1 MRLAKA
7 QQGGEMGKPSIS
19 AKDAIRDIR
28 GGMDNAALMKKY
40 GVSKVGLR
48 SLMTKLVKARLL
60 EQSEVD
66 ARLAEWEPPLGEIW
80 KCPACGA
87 AQPEKPYVC
96 PHCGVIVAKYEKKLA
111 EQAGQPDISGAQE
124 RAAPPLQEG
133 PQAKPR
139 PDLKPCPHCSKPI
152 HVDATQCRHC
162 GRWLEPSL
170 QSEEDEWDNKYCPWE
185 DMENLGFFEA
195 IKQTVLGVL
204 FSPTQFFSK
213 APPTG
218 GLAKPLVFG
227 LIAGTL
233 GLVLTQ
239 FWTAVLQSGK
249 GSLGDVLVRIILSPI
264 VAVIFLF
271 VGSAITH
278 VCLAIVGGTNEEYE
292 ATFRVQCYAQAA
304 QVWQVLPVAGAF
316 ISTIWTLAAAVIGL
330 REMHGTTTGKAVLAI
345 ILPVLVC
352 CGIGIVAAWLIGLA
366 ALTALMGAAR

>member
-1 MRLAKA
+1 
-7 QQGGEMGKPSIS
+7 MGKPTIS

-28 GGMDNAALMKKY
+28 EGMDNAALMRKY
-40 GVSKVGLR
+40 GVSEAGLR
-48 SLMTKLVKARLL
+48 SLMTKLVKAGLM

-66 ARLAEWEPPLGEIW
+66 ARLAGGEHPVGETW
-80 KCPACGA
+80 KCPACGT
-87 AQPEKPYVC
+87 AQPEKQYVC
-96 PHCGVIVAKYEKKLA
+96 PQCGVIVAKYEKKLS

-133 PQAKPR
+133 PQEKSR
-139 PDLKPCPHCSKPI
+139 PDLKPCPHCSQPI
-152 HVDATQCRHC
+152 HVDATKCRHC

-170 QSEEDEWDNKYCPWE
+170 QSPEDDWDSKYCPWE
-185 DMENLGFFEA
+185 DRGNLGLFEA

-204 FSPTQFFSK
+204 FRPTEFFSK
-213 APPTG
+213 TPPTG

-227 LIAGTL
+227 LIVGSL
-233 GLVLTQ
+233 GIVLTQ
-239 FWTAVLQSGK
+239 VWTAVLQPDK
-249 GSLGDVLVRIILSPI
+249 GGLGHVLLWTIFSPV
-264 VAVIFLF
+264 VAAIALF

-278 VCLAIVGGTNEEYE
+278 VCLAIVGGANEEYE

-316 ISTIWTLAAAVIGL
+316 VSTIWTLVAAVIGL
-330 REMHGTTTGKAVLAI
+330 REMHGTTSGKAVLAI